1 MLSGGG
7 KELLLTVWELGQP
20 GTSYPLGI
28 LRGHGCAP
36 GTHQHLQHAILM
48 LQSI

>member
-7 KELLLTVWELGQP
+7 EELLLTVWELGQP

-28 LRGHGCAP
+28 LRGHACAP
-36 GTHQHLQHAILM
+36 GTHQHLLHAILM